1 MIHNSKHVMTYGTQ
15 CKTHDDLVIFLILYR
30 QICIFVLILGWHH
43 YCTGYIYID
52 FNYNMILIGCHANI
66 VPITIWYLQPLVI
79 WYMILIGYGDWDL
92 SNYDIILIKCQAIAL
107 WYESNINLYL
117 QYQTYNKPVSN
128 QYQTLIHW
136 LDIDPIS
143 IQYRS
148 NVTMLI

>member
-92 SNYDIILIKCQAIAL
+92 SNYIIILIIYQANCDVI
-107 WYESNINLYL
+107 WIQHRYIPSISNLYQSYITTREDL
-117 QYQTYNKPVSN
+117 SAET
-128 QYQTLIHW
+128 T
-136 LDIDPIS
+136 PIM
-143 IQYRS
+143 
-148 NVTMLI
+148 V